1 MTRYILLSIAFVVLA
16 VGAAAMA
23 QITDPIPTPIPV
35 GPLGIELQTVATGL
49 VSPVYLVSPPDG
61 SGRLFVVDQI
71 GKVRL
76 IKNGTLQAA
85 VFLDVSGLIT
95 PLNAGSDERGLL
107 GLAFHPGFADPNSP
121 GYRTLFTYE
130 SLPTVAGSAD
140 FTVPGTASFDHQ
152 DSVVEY
158 KVNPASPD
166 QVDMATRRI
175 LFRGN
180 HPFSNHNG
188 GTIAF
193 GSDGYLYISIGDGGG
208 SNDSGAGH
216 VAGGNAQDTTLA
228 LGKIL
233 RIDPLSPSLTP
244 GSPNA
249 ASVNGQY
256 RVPNDNPFVGVAG
269 LDEAYAY
276 GLRNPYRF
284 SFDVPTGRLIAA
296 DVGQNSL
303 EEVDIVT
310 KGGNYG
316 WRVKE
321 GTFLFNFS
329 NGTVT
334 ANSPGSPA
342 GLIDPVIQY
351 DHDEGD
357 AVIGGFVYRGQQIPV
372 FVGTYLF
379 GDLSGKG
386 PPPGRLFYGDLSTGS
401 IRELTIGVTPR
412 SLGLFL
418 KGFGQDAQGELY
430 VLGSAVEGPSGTQ
443 GVVLKIVRIGV
454 PGDVNGDG
462 VVDAQDLLLLALA
475 FGSHTGDPNYSPAAD
490 LTGDGTV
497 DIIDVLTL
505 ADHWPV

>member
-1 MTRYILLSIAFVVLA
+1 MTRAIVLPSVFVVLA
-16 VGAAAMA
+16 ACTAAMA
-23 QITDPIPTPIPV
+23 QIANPIPAAIVT
-35 GPLGIELQTVATGL
+35 GPLGVELQSVASGL
-49 VSPVYLVSPPDG
+49 VSPVYLVSAPDG

-76 IKNGTLQAA
+76 IKNGALQAA
-85 VFLDVSGLIT
+85 AFLDVSALIT
-95 PLNAGSDERGLL
+95 PLSASYDERGLL
-107 GLAFHPGFADPNSP
+107 GLAFHPGFSDSSSP
-121 GYRTLFTYE
+121 GFRTLYTYE

-140 FTVPGTASFDHQ
+140 FTVPGTTSFNHQ

-188 GTIAF
+188 GMIAF
-193 GSDGYLYISIGDGGG
+193 GSDGYLYVGIGDGGG

-233 RIDPLSPSLTP
+233 RIDPLLPSLTP
-244 GSPNA
+244 GSANP

-269 LDEAYAY
+269 LDEVYAY

-284 SFDVPTGRLIAA
+284 SFDVPTGRLIVG

-310 KGGNYG
+310 RAANYG
-316 WRVKE
+316 WPVKE
-321 GTFLFNFS
+321 GTFLFS
-329 NGTVT
+329 SGAVT

-342 GLIDPVIQY
+342 GLVDPVIQY
-351 DHDEGD
+351 DHDEGN

-379 GDLSGKG
+379 GDLAGKG
-386 PPPGRLFYGDLSTGS
+386 PGRLFYGDLSTGS
-401 IRELTIGVTPR
+401 IRELKIGVTPR
-412 SLGLFL
+412 SLGLSL

-430 VLGSAVEGPSGTQ
+430 VLGSTIEGPSGTQ

-462 VVDAQDLLLLALA
+462 LVNMVDLLLLASA

-490 LTGDGTV
+490 LTGDGAV
-497 DIIDVLTL
+497 DVIDLLTL
-505 ADHWPV
+505 ADHWPA